1 MHEPAPKL
9 PGPPVANPTLPVGV
23 LAAPAS
29 VSLTVAV
36 HVDGV
41 PTATVPG
48 AQLTPIDVERRTVTA
63 SLPLLFAWIESPP

>member
-1 MHEPAPKL
+1 
-9 PGPPVANPTLPVGV
+9 VANPTLPVGV

-48 AQLTPIDVERRTVTA
+48 AQLTAVDVERRTVTVTV
-63 SLPLLFAWIESPP
+63 SLPLLAPWVASPP